1 MFYIGDMLKSTPDV
15 KTAGDMVNKV
25 RVLCLVGG
33 FSLRKFTRIDIDLLR
48 VIPNDL
54 KKDGMKDK
62 DLNLGN
68 LNNE

>member
-1 MFYIGDMLKSTPDV
+1 MLKSTPDV

-25 RVLCLVGG
+25 RVLSLVGG

-68 LNNE
+68 LTVDKAQNE